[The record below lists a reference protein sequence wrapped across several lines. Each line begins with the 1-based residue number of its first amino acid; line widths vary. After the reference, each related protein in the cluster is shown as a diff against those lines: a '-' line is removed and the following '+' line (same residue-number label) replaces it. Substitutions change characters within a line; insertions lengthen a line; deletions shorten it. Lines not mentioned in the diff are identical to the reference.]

1 MNTRRFLKGFKSE
14 IQNRAFALHAIRR
27 LVQRLDGDSRQL
39 LWAAYLRLEIFND
52 PIYRRAASRWGIDV
66 TPTVGTLAKAWL
78 IGSVPKCILR
88 PVLKYV
94 HSKTIVYCD
103 ELRKLRSI
111 GPADSRDFLDYMVA
125 QEDLQIELMR
135 LSLEG
140 RDAVVDRKL
149 DSFLKRFAGKF

>member
-1 MNTRRFLKGFKSE
+1 MSTSRFLKGFKSE

-27 LVQRLDGDSRQL
+27 LVRRLDGDSRQL
-39 LWAAYLRLEIFND
+39 LWAAYLKLEVFND

-66 TPTVGTLAKAWL
+66 TPTAATLAKAWL
-78 IGSVPKCILR
+78 TGSVPKCILR
-88 PVLKYV
+88 PFLKYV
-94 HSKTIVYCD
+94 HSKTVVYCD

-111 GPADSRDFLDYMVA
+111 GPSDSRDFLDYMVA

-140 RDAVVDRKL
+140 QDAVLDRKL
-149 DSFLKRFAGKF
+149 DYFMRKFAGKF